1 MARRN
6 LTSSCAFAAVIAVG
20 SIGSARLTSQT
31 PALALR
37 ASADKSSL
45 APDSRLQAAGGT
57 QGSQNGARSQ
67 QPEARNRDARKF
79 VAPRTP
85 WGDPDIQGNFT
96 NLYEVGTPFERPE
109 EYAGKKL
116 EDVNL
121 DELKRQRIAIQER
134 TRAEQLAGEI
144 GGTRWIWLDSL
155 DHARG
160 TSAWFVVDPPDGK
173 IPPLTPEGQ
182 RRVAARAEARR
193 ASGRGPAD
201 SYEDRSLY
209 DRCITRGMP
218 GSMMP
223 VIYGNSYQIVQGQG
237 FVAIRIEMIHETRI
251 IPLDGR
257 PHVGKGLKLDMGD
270 ARGHWEGNTLVVET
284 TNFRERSAYRNGNP
298 EVMKIVE
305 RFTRYAPDKVRWAV
319 SVEDG
324 TTWTRPWTFAMP
336 LTMSDNEPLM
346 PYECHEG
353 NYAMPNILGGARAEE
368 KAIEEAAKKGITL
381 APRAI
386 PTGAEGER

>member
-1 MARRN
+1 
-6 LTSSCAFAAVIAVG
+6 V
-20 SIGSARLTSQT
+20 
-31 PALALR
+31 
-37 ASADKSSL
+37 DKSGL

-223 VIYGNSYQIVQGQG
+223 VIYGNSYQIMQGQG

-284 TNFRERSAYRNGNP
+284 TNFTDKTPYRGSS
-298 EVMKIVE
+298 EFLKITE
-305 RFTRYAPDKVRWAV
+305 RFKPVAPDTVEWAITF
-319 SVEDG
+319 DDPH
-324 TTWTRPWTFAMP
+324 TWPRPWTFAMN
-336 LTMSDNEPLM
+336 LTKKDDSQRPFEYACN
-346 PYECHEG
+346 EG
-353 NYAMPNILGGARAEE
+353 NYGMVGILKAARAEE
-368 KAIEEAAKKGITL
+368 KAGRDVVS
-381 APRAI
+381 PRD
-386 PTGAEGER
+386 AEGER

>member
-1 MARRN
+1 MINPR
-6 LTSSCAFAAVIAVG
+6 LGLAAVLAGVG
-20 SIGSARLTSQT
+20 WLCYAPGSG
-31 PALALR
+31 
-37 ASADKSSL
+37 
-45 APDSRLQAAGGT
+45 LQASPQT
-57 QGSQNGARSQ
+57 QQAPQAAPRQPTARTTKS
-67 QPEARNRDARKF
+67 EVRTF
-79 VAPRTP
+79 VTPRTP

-96 NLYEVGTPFERPE
+96 NLFEVGTPFERPDQ
-109 EYAGKKL
+109 YAGKKI
-116 EDVNL
+116 EDVNP
-121 DELKRQRIAIQER
+121 DDLKRERVAIQER

-160 TSAWFVVDPPDGK
+160 SSPWFVVDPPDGK
-173 IPPLTPEGQ
+173 IPPLTAAGQ
-182 RRVAARAEARR
+182 GRIAARAAARR

-237 FVAIRIEMIHETRI
+237 FVAIRIEMVHETRI

-257 PHVGKGLKLDMGD
+257 PHVGKGVKLDMGD
-270 ARGHWEGNTLVVET
+270 SRGHWEGDTLVVET

-305 RFTRYAPDKVRWAV
+305 RFTRYAPDKIRWAV
-319 SVEDG
+319 SIDDP

-336 LTMSDNEPLM
+336 LTMSDNEQLM

-368 KAIEEAAKKGITL
+368 QAVAEDARRGITR
-381 APRAI
+381 APRPI
-386 PTGAEGER
+386 PTDEER